1 MIMSTLIS
9 SRNRWPH
16 TEQIKGVERAAVCP
30 ETDSH
35 EGKGGAWRYN
45 NQTDEGDDDGSV
57 ALVTFR
63 SDGAATRRCALTS
76 VETAEVYIGV
86 CPVDINTGC
95 KTTEGRGV
103 TVGVM
108 QIEYGGRRS
117 ELSFSYWRGGVLVS
131 HTSSQLSQTKT
142 SFEKKKQKKPHK
154 IKNEDWKWQILVSQ
168 MNNRLV
174 ICALNMTA
182 TDNCNFVI

>member
-1 MIMSTLIS
+1 MIMSTPIS

-16 TEQIKGVERAAVCP
+16 REQIKGVEPAAVCP

-35 EGKGGAWRYN
+35 EGKGGAWGHD

-63 SDGAATRRCALTS
+63 GDGAATRRCALTS

-108 QIEYGGRRS
+108 QNEHGGGGG
-117 ELSFSYWRGGVLVS
+117 LSFVLLLAGRALVS
-131 HTSSQLSQTKT
+131 HTSSQPSQTKT
-142 SFEKKKQKKPHK
+142 SFEKKNWKKPTKSNMK
-154 IKNEDWKWQILVSQ
+154 IEND
-168 MNNRLV
+168 RY
-174 ICALNMTA
+174 
-182 TDNCNFVI
+182 

>member
-16 TEQIKGVERAAVCP
+16 TEQIKGVKPAAVCP

-35 EGKGGAWRYN
+35 EGKGGAWGHD

-63 SDGAATRRCALTS
+63 SDGAATQRCALTS

-108 QIEYGGRRS
+108 QNEYGGGG
-117 ELSFSYWRGGVLVS
+117 ELCTVIGGEGSCVTHILTAES
-131 HTSSQLSQTKT
+131 DKNKFWGKKTEKNPTK
-142 SFEKKKQKKPHK
+142 SNMK
-154 IKNEDWKWQILVSQ
+154 IEND
-168 MNNRLV
+168 RY
-174 ICALNMTA
+174 
-182 TDNCNFVI
+182 